1 MGLLGNTV
9 LLTGDSARAVGAVS
23 VAILVLIAARDR
35 LAPFGTALEVNVVNV
50 GAGVNNVD
58 IDTLATLTVIQVLVE
73 AAE

>member
-1 MGLLGNTV
+1 MSLLGNTV
-9 LLTGDSARAVGAVS
+9 FLAGDGAGAVS
-23 VAILVLIAARDR
+23 AVSVSILVLIAVGNS
-35 LAPFGTALEVNVVNV
+35 LAPFGAALKVNVVDV